1 MSSRISSDNEKAAAM
16 VGGQYNM
23 ILIATM
29 RARELRNG
37 DKSKLVK
44 PDAQDGPC
52 VTALKE
58 IAEGVVG
65 KEYLSIRKYRR

>member
-23 ILIATM
+23 ILIATI

-52 VTALKE
+52 VIALKE
-58 IAEGVVG
+58 IAEGAVG
-65 KEYLSIRKYRR
+65 KEYLNIQKYRG